1 MYRLAIGLCE
11 LLSIGPSPGVGPEV
25 HQRAVWSGAH
35 GPLCSLDGVNNVPK
49 LTVQKLAIGVVAL
62 TATLTVN
69 LYCQTPPRGDP
80 ASKLIAEA
88 LNDSNASV
96 QSGAIYK
103 LQDIRPTTDEIVLT
117 LVKVIERDPT
127 AFVQGAAV
135 HVIGSVV
142 RSDAHV
148 AMVLP
153 LLLSRLRD
161 LQENLRR
168 EATVRVIA
176 EIAPG
181 DIRLRRALVE
191 LVQAPHESRELRAR
205 AAYGLRG
212 LAVAGN
218 GDVESLRETART
230 EESAEVRVALWGAIT
245 HLAPG
250 DEEAVDALITLARS
264 REDLPG
270 TLRSTAIGILGDT
283 GLVKVLPVLVEA
295 LDDVHPQA
303 QAFAA
308 LALAKYGPRADSA
321 IPKLVESLRNTP
333 AEGDGPVLR
342 SVMLSA
348 LAEIAPTS
356 SEVLDL
362 LQATAEKDPK
372 KQLRD
377 HARRLLV
384 KIGRD

>member
-1 MYRLAIGLCE
+1 MSGRDL
-11 LLSIGPSPGVGPEV
+11 PSDGATFPGQ
-25 HQRAVWSGAH
+25 HW
-35 GPLCSLDGVNNVPK
+35 
-49 LTVQKLAIGVVAL
+49 
-62 TATLTVN
+62 
-69 LYCQTPPRGDP
+69 
-80 ASKLIAEA
+80 
-88 LNDSNASV
+88 
-96 QSGAIYK
+96 

-135 HVIGSVV
+135 HVIGSV

-153 LLLSRLRD
+153 LLLSRLREP
-161 LQENLRR
+161 QENLRR
-168 EATVRVIA
+168 EAIIRVIA

-181 DIRLRRALVE
+181 DIRVRRALVE

-250 DEEAVDALITLARS
+250 DEEAVDALITLVRS
-264 REDLPG
+264 RVDLPG

-283 GLVKVLPVLVEA
+283 APVKVLPVLVEA

-308 LALAKYGPRADSA
+308 RALAKYGPRADST

-342 SVMLSA
+342 SVMLS
-348 LAEIAPTS
+348 TS
-356 SEVLDL
+356 AVRGKSRHRTVSLDRSMSYGL
-362 LQATAEKDPK
+362 FCPGT
-372 KQLRD
+372 
-377 HARRLLV
+377 
-384 KIGRD
+384 I